1 MVLRLRVPAPN
12 DWRGAK
18 CHFVEISG
26 TYDPFFP
33 PDDDDEDDVV
43 DETLT
48 TTDMEEARDFCNGVN
63 DGEPCHIRHECLI
76 FALTN
81 NEKSGV
87 WGGTMPPTRKLIRR
101 RYPLRRGKIPRPEW
115 RWMEHAEA
123 EKLVAEMD
131 AAALIEAE
139 LAELEEQES
148 WDE

>member
-18 CHFVEISG
+18 CHLIDRPSRD
-26 TYDPFFP
+26 YDPWFP
-33 PDDDDEDDVV
+33 PDDDDVEL
-43 DETLT
+43 DEELL

-63 DGEPCHIRHECLI
+63 DGELCKLRDECLI

-87 WGGTMPPTRKLIRR
+87 WGGTLPPTRKLIRKR
-101 RYPLRRGKIPRPEW
+101 WPLRRGKIPRKEW
-115 RWMEHAEA
+115 RWLTHAEA
-123 EKLVAEMD
+123 EKLVAEMPEE
-131 AAALIEAE
+131 AIIEST
-139 LAELEEQES
+139 LAEQEDE